1 MPVFVEP
8 LSPPAG
14 DAKPSEEMAMIEL
27 QRFPEVGQRLTAAL
41 LDAVSIF
48 TNFDHLNREMF
59 TVFDRD
65 FHGH

>member
-1 MPVFVEP
+1 
-8 LSPPAG
+8 
-14 DAKPSEEMAMIEL
+14 MIEL